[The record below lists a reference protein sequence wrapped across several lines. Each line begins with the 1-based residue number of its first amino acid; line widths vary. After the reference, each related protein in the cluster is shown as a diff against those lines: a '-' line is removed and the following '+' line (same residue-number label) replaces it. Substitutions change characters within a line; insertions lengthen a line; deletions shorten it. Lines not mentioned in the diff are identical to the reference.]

1 MDKYLFKNE
10 IIIST
15 NLFIL
20 EQDWE
25 VPIEW
30 SFVIASSRK
39 IRSISEFTTEEWVE
53 FMKILKKIRKWMNDV
68 LWIEDVYFFQ
78 NEDTEH
84 SFHLWIFPRHKW
96 MEKFW
101 RKIESVRPIMKFAQ
115 KNMLDKENI
124 ENVKRAVIKMK
135 EYFKK

>member
-1 MDKYLFKNE
+1 
-10 IIIST
+10 
-15 NLFIL
+15 
-20 EQDWE
+20 
-25 VPIEW
+25 
-30 SFVIASSRK
+30 
-39 IRSISEFTTEEWVE
+39 
-53 FMKILKKIRKWMNDV
+53 MNDV

-135 EYFKK
+135 KYFKK